1 MESIRRLLQ
10 YIHEPITYASM
21 KEIGVETIA
30 EGIETEAQLKAW
42 LELGC
47 EYGQGWLWGKAKAI
61 A

>member
-21 KEIGVETIA
+21 QVLLTLFKEIGVEAIA

-42 LELGC
+42 QELGC
-47 EYGQGWLWGKAKAI
+47 EYGQG
-61 A
+61 